1 MYTTVIHTY
10 TAPKTAKVT
19 NMSITPNFSWLA
31 RWHHPLWLVV
41 EWRMKSSFS
50 FLAVFPFSTKWV
62 QSSGHASSVVWEEK
76 KTDKT
81 YCRTN
86 TFPFNRSS
94 YKIFM
99 SFNKGVGRDDL
110 IVSSQK
116 KWNYQNM
123 NPPWNM
129 IKYRFNFST
138 SILILASD
146 YLRSMK
152 FLRISCSK
160 YYIKCYVKET
170 LQWYCLFFKTDST

>member
-1 MYTTVIHTY
+1 M
-10 TAPKTAKVT
+10 
-19 NMSITPNFSWLA
+19 
-31 RWHHPLWLVV
+31 LVV
-41 EWRMKSSFS
+41 LSEK
-50 FLAVFPFSTKWV
+50 K
-62 QSSGHASSVVWEEK
+62 K
-76 KTDKT
+76 KTDET

-170 LQWYCLFFKTDST
+170 LQWYCLFQNRLNIKDFRRVKKNLFTPT

>member
-1 MYTTVIHTY
+1 MLRNNNHSTYLTLDECIPQSFIHIQRQKLQKLRTCQLR
-10 TAPKTAKVT
+10 PISLDWRVDIIHFDWWWSGGWKVHFPFWQFFL
-19 NMSITPNFSWLA
+19 SLPNEFKA
-31 RWHHPLWLVV
+31 RVMLVV
-41 EWRMKSSFS
+41 LSEMK
-50 FLAVFPFSTKWV
+50 
-62 QSSGHASSVVWEEK
+62 K
-76 KTDKT
+76 KTVDKT

-110 IVSSQK
+110 IVSGVVSQK

-146 YLRSMK
+146 YLSYLRSMK
-152 FLRISCSK
+152 FLRITSSAM
-160 YYIKCYVKET
+160 
-170 LQWYCLFFKTDST
+170 